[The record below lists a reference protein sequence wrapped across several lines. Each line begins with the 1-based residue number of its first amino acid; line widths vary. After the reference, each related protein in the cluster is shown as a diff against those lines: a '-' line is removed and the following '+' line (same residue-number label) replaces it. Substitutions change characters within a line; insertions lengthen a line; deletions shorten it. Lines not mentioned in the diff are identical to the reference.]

1 MSKESFDAIITS
13 PPYCNRYDYTRTY
26 ALELALLNIDEKSLV
41 KLRQAMLSCT
51 VENREKD
58 LLAINPL
65 WTEAIAATDE
75 QELLQSILR
84 YLSKQKALGKLNNME
99 SLEWF
104 EDISM
109 KWHVSSF
116 ALLTIGE

>member
-1 MSKESFDAIITS
+1 
-13 PPYCNRYDYTRTY
+13 
-26 ALELALLNIDEKSLV
+26 
-41 KLRQAMLSCT
+41 MLSCT

-109 KWHVSSF
+109 KWHVLLPKVREF
-116 ALLTIGE
+116 YALTHL